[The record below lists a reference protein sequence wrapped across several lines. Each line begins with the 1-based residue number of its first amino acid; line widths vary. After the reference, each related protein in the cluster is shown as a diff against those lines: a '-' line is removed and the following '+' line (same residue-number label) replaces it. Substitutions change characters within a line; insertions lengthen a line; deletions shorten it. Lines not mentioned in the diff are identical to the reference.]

1 MSFTVAIVGRPNV
14 GKSTLFNR
22 LVGKRI
28 SIVDDKPGVTRDRIY
43 SNVEWNGKRF
53 TLVDTGGIEPRGT
66 DLITSQVRRQ
76 VEFAI
81 ENANLIVFLL
91 DSKDGLLPADM
102 EIADILRK
110 SRKPVIT
117 AVNKVENYAAK
128 DELYEFYQLGFGDP
142 LFISA
147 LHGSNVGDLLD
158 RIVEFMGDDE
168 GPEYDESVIKVAVV
182 GRPNVGKSSL
192 VNALLGEE
200 RVIVSD
206 IPGTTRDAIDT
217 PFEYKGRQMVLIDT
231 AGLRRKSRI
240 KEDIEFYSQLR
251 AIQAVE
257 RADIALLV
265 LDATEEIAEQ
275 DKKNAGIVHESGRGI
290 IIVVNKW
297 DLVEKDDKTIYKYTE
312 KIREELAFIQ
322 YAPVIFVS
330 AKTKKRVYKILD
342 LIQFVM
348 DQYTLRIDRAALQE
362 LLEDATAFVTPPTI
376 KGRKLK
382 IYSLE
387 QTGVKPPTFVLTVN
401 DTELL
406 HFSYVRYIENKLRE
420 RFGFEGTPVVLRGRN
435 KKGKD

>member
-22 LVGKRI
+22 IVGKRI

-43 SNVEWNGKRF
+43 AVVEWRGKKF
-53 TLVDTGGIEPRGT
+53 TIVDTGGIEPEGT
-66 DLITSQVRRQ
+66 DLMATQVRRQ

-81 ENANLIVFLL
+81 ESANLIIFLM
-91 DSKDGLLPADM
+91 DSREGLLPAD
-102 EIADILRK
+102 EEVANILRK
-110 SRKPVIT
+110 SRKPIIAV
-117 AVNKVENYAAK
+117 VNKVDDYSMK
-128 DELYEFYQLGFGDP
+128 TGLYEFYRVGLGEP
-142 LFISA
+142 VFISA

-158 RIVEFMGDDE
+158 RIVEFIGKNKEPD
-168 GPEYDESVIKVAVV
+168 YDESVIKVAVI

-206 IPGTTRDAIDT
+206 VPGTTRDAIDT
-217 PFEYKGRQMVLIDT
+217 PFEYEGQQMVLIDT

-240 KEDIEFYSQLR
+240 KEDIEFYSHLR
-251 AIQAVE
+251 ALQAVE
-257 RADIALLV
+257 RADIALVV
-265 LDATEEIAEQ
+265 LDATEEITEQ
-275 DKKNAGIVHESGRGI
+275 DKKIAGIAHESGRGI

-297 DLVEKDDKTIYKYTE
+297 DLVEKDDKTIYRYTDN
-312 KIREELAFIQ
+312 IREELAFIQ

-330 AKTKKRVYKILD
+330 ARTKKRVNKILE
-342 LIQFVM
+342 LIRFVM
-348 DQYTLRIDRAALQE
+348 DQYTFRIDKAALNE
-362 LLEDATAFVTPPTI
+362 LLEDATSMVAPPTI
-376 KGRKLK
+376 KGRRLR

-387 QTGVKPPTFVLTVN
+387 QTGIKPPTFVLTVN

-420 RFGFEGTPVVLRGRN
+420 RYGLEGTPVVLKGRN
-435 KKGKD
+435 KKGND